1 MPLMPEHP
9 EPPAGLRNRTPR
21 FPDPVVVRVSWPDE
35 TELTLTQAGS
45 RLGLKE
51 PLDDLLA
58 DWKALRA
65 LASAPAPIIGV
76 MGLLNAGK
84 SSLVKQ
90 FLSPEGRSRV
100 LCGTGSHQGTHRFVF
115 WLPKAWQDDSAI
127 MMAFR
132 EMLESAFGN
141 QIEELSADPERAA
154 AQYNGNGDIA
164 ASFGIP
170 LIAFDPALDGYGFC
184 LLDCADF
191 ERKHPGAPD
200 FEITGIR
207 VDFVRRASKLLSA
220 VMVLGERSKAAAEVL
235 LLPFTKTQE
244 EMDGKSTRTTAELG
258 LSGIPVFLLLNQL
271 NFHEESPEQMLHDEE
286 VKRLM
291 ARLGAQRIFVAYHG
305 RLDRAREVIPHIFLT
320 PDYDPGLPC
329 FFEPAGDAGGNAPAA
344 VAENRVLAHH
354 LRQLRPAALWAA
366 RRKSKAAEL
375 ADALT
380 RLDKRLRERLLEHH
394 QALSAKRESLIEF
407 IRDQVRSRDNEL
419 AFPLLPEAVA
429 SITEAIADTAPWYAK
444 PAMWA
449 SQGVKHTLEFTKSAR
464 NLVGLGTRLS
474 DPGKLVREGAENFKR
489 NAARTDLRS
498 FEPVDWARRSRNQKF
513 MPDEVSEHE
522 LTRSWTAVRDAAM
535 ELKIE
540 LDPKKT
546 REFAALLWGQL
557 SWSKKLILAA
567 TGPLL
572 LIGAMASV
580 LFAMFD
586 GGSTTIF
593 LFFSLKELLL
603 ALGLGGAAVATTVKG
618 GERLEAYLIER
629 AGIPFYERLLRAAL
643 DVFGLPL
650 AGDHPLVERFQ
661 NTEEFEV
668 DFSRPPGEG
677 RLAPVVNLAAGRI
690 LAEFSQAGWDQ
701 LRNATRHTS
710 AP

>member
-1 MPLMPEHP
+1 M
-9 EPPAGLRNRTPR
+9 
-21 FPDPVVVRVSWPDE
+21 DE
-35 TELTLTQAGS
+35 
-45 RLGLKE
+45 
-51 PLDDLLA
+51 LDGLLA
-58 DWKALRA
+58 DWMALRA
-65 LASAPAPIIGV
+65 LASAPAPIVGV

-90 FLSPEGRSRV
+90 FLSPDGRSRV

-115 WLPKAWQDDSAI
+115 WLPLAWKDDATI
-127 MMAFR
+127 MQAFR

-141 QIEELSADPERAA
+141 QIEELSGDPERAA

-164 ASFGIP
+164 ESFGVP

-200 FEITGIR
+200 FAITSIR
-207 VDFVRRASKLLSA
+207 VDFIRRAAKLLSA

-235 LLPFTKTQE
+235 LLPFTRTQE
-244 EMDGKSTRTTAELG
+244 EMNGKSTRTTADLG

-271 NFHEESPEQMLHDEE
+271 NFHEERPEQVLHDEE

-291 ARLGAQRIFVAYHG
+291 ARLGAQRVFVAYHG
-305 RLDRAREVIPHIFLT
+305 RLDGAREMIPSRFLT

-329 FFEPAGDAGGNAPAA
+329 FFEPSAKASGNSPDA
-344 VAENRVLAHH
+344 VTEDRVLAHH
-354 LRQLRPAALWAA
+354 LRQLQPAALWAA

-375 ADALT
+375 EAALT
-380 RLDKRLRERLLEHH
+380 HLEKHLRERLLEHR
-394 QALSAKRESLIEF
+394 QALSAKRQCLIEF

-449 SQGVKHTLEFTKSAR
+449 TQGVKHTIEFTKSAR
-464 NLVGLGTRLS
+464 NLVGLGARLS
-474 DPGKLVREGAENFKR
+474 DPGKLVRQGAENFKR
-489 NAARTDLRS
+489 NAAHTDLRS
-498 FEPVDWARRSRNQKF
+498 FQPVDWARRSRNQKF
-513 MPDEVSEHE
+513 MPDEVGEEDLS
-522 LTRSWTAVRDAAM
+522 RSWTAVRDAAM

-540 LDPKKT
+540 LDPGKT

-586 GGSTTIF
+586 GGTTTIF
-593 LFFSLKELLL
+593 LFFSFKELLL

-650 AGDHPLVERFQ
+650 AGDRPLIERFQ
-661 NTEEFEV
+661 NTDEFEV

-677 RLAPVVNLAAGRI
+677 RLDPVVDLAGGRI
-690 LAEFSQAGWDQ
+690 LAEFSQSGWDL
-701 LRNATRHTS
+701 LRHATRNPS
-710 AP
+710 SP